1 MLINPPWH
9 CPPAHEG
16 TTTLEG
22 LWPVFSASAAFT
34 PALLLPVQRSDLN
47 PKRDLS
53 LCEEGWEVCFLSA
66 FRTKK
71 QRFDPNSYPVLLQRA
86 WCCCHHLDGQS
97 DSRSGLKVPSY
108 ECCSSL
114 PLLLL
119 QIQPLLEKKKKKICY
134 HWAYATAKH
143 PIQYNFSLFWE
154 LHFTV
159 SLYSVCLSDIAH

>member
-1 MLINPPWH
+1 M
-9 CPPAHEG
+9 
-16 TTTLEG
+16 EG

-34 PALLLPVQRSDLN
+34 PALLLPVQRSDPN
-47 PKRDLS
+47 PKRNLS

-86 WCCCHHLDGQS
+86 RCCCHHLDGQS
-97 DSRSGLKVPSY
+97 DGRSGLKVPSY

-119 QIQPLLEKKKKKICY
+119 QIQPLLEKKKKKKSVITE
-134 HWAYATAKH
+134 HMQLLN
-143 PIQYNFSLFWE
+143 ILFNITSACSE
-154 LHFTV
+154 NYISQFLYTV
-159 SLYSVCLSDIAH
+159 SVCQILPTRLP